1 MALMNDDGLDLVSG
15 GQQGLVLGA
24 KYYPSLPELLNGPS
38 MLPAD
43 GCPAYS
49 AYFPP
54 GICDCINC
62 EHYDYHITDKCT
74 NPNGIRFGK

>member
-1 MALMNDDGLDLVSG
+1 MGFINDDELGTVSG
-15 GQQGLVLGA
+15 GEDCPVLGV

-49 AYFPP
+49 EHFPC

-62 EHYDYHITDKCT
+62 EHYDYNITDKCT
-74 NPNGIRFGK
+74 NPKGIRFGK